1 MEERVEQGDLYTH
14 IPVLLEETLE
24 YLAPPAREALLVD
37 ATLGEGGHSVAF
49 LSRFPLLQVI
59 GVEVDERILARARE
73 RLLPFEGRIQLY
85 HGWSHDF
92 FASYPPSFARPDRIL
107 IDLGISVFHYEK
119 SGGGFSFRKD
129 EPLDM
134 RLDPTNS
141 VRAADLVNTLS
152 ERDLANLIYRNS
164 EERFSRPIARA
175 IVQERRRAPI
185 QSTLVL
191 AEVIA
196 RAVPPSYRYGAIHP
210 ATKTFQALRIEVNG
224 ELSRLDMLLER
235 AFRVL
240 NIGGRMGVITFH
252 SLEDR
257 IVKNFFREKNKDC
270 TCPAEAPICTC
281 RGKRLLSLV
290 TRKPIVPSERE
301 IQYNP
306 PSRSAKFRVVEK
318 LADED
323 VAV

>member
-1 MEERVEQGDLYTH
+1 MEKRVEQSNPYTH
-14 IPVLLEETLE
+14 VPVLLKETVE
-24 YLAPPAREALLVD
+24 YLAPSSEKALLVD
-37 ATLGEGGHSVAF
+37 ATLGEGGHSAAF

-73 RLLPFEGRIQLY
+73 RLAPFEGRVQLY

-92 FASYPPSFARPDRIL
+92 FNNYPSSVSRPDRIL
-107 IDLGISVFHYEK
+107 IDLGISMFHYEK

-129 EPLDM
+129 EELDM
-134 RLDPTNS
+134 RLDPTGPI
-141 VRAADLVNTLS
+141 RAADLVNTLS
-152 ERDLANLIYRNS
+152 EHDLADLIYRNA
-164 EERFSRPIARA
+164 EERFSRRIAHA
-175 IVQERRRAPI
+175 IVRERRKSPI
-185 QSTLVL
+185 QSTKVL
-191 AEVIA
+191 ADIIV
-196 RAVPPSYRYGAIHP
+196 RAVPSSYRYGGIHP

-224 ELSRLDMLLER
+224 ELSRLEILLER
-235 AFRVL
+235 AFRTL
-240 NIGGRMGVITFH
+240 QIGGRMGVITFH

-270 TCPAEAPICTC
+270 TCSPEAPICTC

-290 TRKPIVPSERE
+290 TRKPIVPEEQE

-306 PSRSAKFRVVEK
+306 PSRSAKFRVIEK

-323 VAV
+323 VVV